1 MILLFTARSNLTMGD
16 REFRDYEKKLRRTP
30 KKNSS
35 EASSKSTTSTSSEN
49 VIVASSTSIDET
61 SLENVEPSSVFSRS
75 HPPAKMNDQVSM
87 LLNVS
92 SLLMLLKKINVKL
105 FQAILI
111 VVTPEYNQVE

>member
-1 MILLFTARSNLTMGD
+1 MILLFTARSNFTMGD

-49 VIVASSTSIDET
+49 VIVASSTNIDET
-61 SLENVEPSSVFSRS
+61 SLENVEHSSVFSQS

-92 SLLMLLKKINVKL
+92 SLLMLLQK
-105 FQAILI
+105 
-111 VVTPEYNQVE
+111 NQCEAFSSYSNSCKARV